1 MVSGCD
7 GLLLWD
13 AFVVKDLVASYGH
26 EGSGPTEKATNEQS
40 MKQPLHKPMKQPQPH
55 RQQPG
60 EKLEAAWLG
69 GLTLAMLALGVT

>member
-13 AFVVKDLVASYGH
+13 AFVVKDLVASYGR
-26 EGSGPTEKATNEQS
+26 EGSGLNEQS

-55 RQQPG
+55 RQQRG

-69 GLTLAMLALGVT
+69 GLTLAMLALGIT